1 LRSNRR
7 VTRLGILSDAPAS
20 EPARPPVAPGGQ
32 AGTLV
37 LTPRVGDGIRRYFK
51 EHAAPEGAAFRV
63 GVRGGGCSGLSY
75 VLEVDTDTRRDGDL
89 VLDADGIEVRVDK
102 KSLKVLEGSVL
113 DFKFGLMD
121 AGFRFEN
128 PRAVKACG
136 CGESFSLA

>member
-1 LRSNRR
+1 MRER
-7 VTRLGILSDAPAS
+7 
-20 EPARPPVAPGGQ
+20 EPFGFTAIDVSFSCDVGCVRERED
-32 AGTLV
+32 
-37 LTPRVGDGIRRYFK
+37 RVGEGIRRYFK